1 MSEVVEVQYI
11 LVNEQMNDRYKKPE
25 TSSVRKM
32 FVFTRCSILHV
43 ILFDD
48 R

>member
-1 MSEVVEVQYI
+1 MSDVVEVQYI
-11 LVNEQMNDRYKKPE
+11 LVIEQMNDRYKKPE
-25 TSSVRKM
+25 ISSVCKM
-32 FVFTRCSILHV
+32 FVFTRCSILHI

>member
-1 MSEVVEVQYI
+1 MVEVQYI

-25 TSSVRKM
+25 ISSVRKM
-32 FVFTRCSILHV
+32 FVFTHCSILHI
-43 ILFDD
+43 ILSDD